1 MLFFRPVLELTVLLP
16 GMLLAYLPVKTYLKL
31 TPLKLTCWMLPLL
44 TGICI
49 SGGLLCYFL
58 QISTKFVLPFMLLVA
73 LLLYHNTLRISLWK
87 SGSIFFESHSIFSPS
102 PVHSGQAPKGLLNE
116 KSLGCSSGIE
126 IPQSGQAFF

>member
-87 SGSIFFESHSIFSPS
+87 SGSIFLQSALFLHVSTVFPGQLMPLLLQIRPF
-102 PVHSGQAPKGLLNE
+102 PVKLCGFIPKPVFYT
-116 KSLGCSSGIE
+116 I
-126 IPQSGQAFF
+126 

>member
-87 SGSIFFESHSIFSPS
+87 SGSIFFDRT
-102 PVHSGQAPKGLLNE
+102 GQYGTGTLQTADAGWILCIKAG
-116 KSLGCSSGIE
+116 
-126 IPQSGQAFF
+126 